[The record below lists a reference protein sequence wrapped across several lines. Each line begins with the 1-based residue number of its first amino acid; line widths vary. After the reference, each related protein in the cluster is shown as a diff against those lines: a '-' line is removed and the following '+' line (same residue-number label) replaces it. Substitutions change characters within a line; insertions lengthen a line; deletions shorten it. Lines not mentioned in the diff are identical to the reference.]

1 MNMIVVDQNT
11 LMTKD
16 NELSSRTRMK
26 EDSDM
31 QNTHGDKQASTK
43 KVDENKNYD
52 KRKA

>member
-1 MNMIVVDQNT
+1 MNMIVIDQNT
-11 LMTKD
+11 LIKKD
-16 NELSSRTRMK
+16 NELRSNTRMT